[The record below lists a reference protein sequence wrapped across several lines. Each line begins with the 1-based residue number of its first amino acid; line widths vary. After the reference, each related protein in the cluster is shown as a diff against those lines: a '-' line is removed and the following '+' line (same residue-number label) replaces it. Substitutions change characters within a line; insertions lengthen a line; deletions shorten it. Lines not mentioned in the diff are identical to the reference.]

1 MAGPGIDREFE
12 RRMAC
17 LLNGGSTAALRGG
30 RRGLEKESLR
40 ITPRGRIAASGHER
54 GLGSALTHPSITTD
68 YSESL
73 LELVTPTFTDSPA
86 LLAFLSDL
94 HQFVYQQI
102 GEECL
107 WASSMPGEITS
118 EAELP
123 IAEYGRSNRGRFK
136 HVYRQGLQTR
146 YGGLMQ
152 AIAGVHFN
160 YSLHES
166 FWPVFAQ
173 LQKSHEQGAPFI
185 TEGYLGL
192 VRNYRRHGWLVP
204 YLFGNSPALCSSFV
218 PGALPE
224 GLERRGPGTLI
235 APYATSLRMS
245 DVGYRNRTETAVN
258 VSANSLRDY
267 LRDLVSA
274 VLKPHAP
281 YAKLGVQVD
290 GKYRQLNAN
299 LLQISNE
306 YYTYI
311 RPKRVPRAGENMCQA
326 LWRAGV
332 EYVEVRALDLC
343 AYAAPGADL
352 NELLFVEAL
361 LLLLVLKDSPPIGT
375 SEQEALDRNHVRAAR
390 QGREPGMQLEREGRR
405 VALRAWGEELLDSMQ
420 GICELLDAGVAT
432 RPYQVALAAQRAKF
446 ADPELMPAAR
456 VLRELADDERGHAA
470 WALALSTE
478 HRRQLLDEH
487 RADPKR
493 MEEFK
498 AQAEQSLEEQER
510 IESADK
516 MSFEQTLERELQ
528 RYREV
533 AAAVGS

>member
-1 MAGPGIDREFE
+1 MAGGGIDREFE
-12 RRMAC
+12 RRMAS
-17 LLNGGSTAALRGG
+17 LLNGGSAAVLRGG

-40 ITPRGRIAASGHER
+40 ITPQGRIAATGHER

-73 LELVTPTFTDSPA
+73 LELVTPTFTDSAA

-102 GEECL
+102 GEERL
-107 WASSMPGEITS
+107 WASSMPGEIGS

-123 IAEYGRSNRGRFK
+123 IAQYGRSNRGRFK

-173 LQKSHEQGAPFI
+173 ILKSHEDGAPFI

-218 PGALPE
+218 SGPLPE
-224 GLERRGPGTLI
+224 GLERRGPGTLV

-245 DVGYRNRTETAVN
+245 DVGYRNRTETAVA
-258 VSANSLRDY
+258 VSANSLHGY

-274 VLKPHAP
+274 VLKPHAQ
-281 YAKLGVQVD
+281 YAKLGVQVE

-311 RPKRVPRAGENMCQA
+311 RPKRVPRASENMCQA
-326 LWRAGV
+326 LLRAGV

-343 AYAAPGADL
+343 AYAAPGANL
-352 NELLFVEAL
+352 SELLFVEAL
-361 LLLLVLKDSPPIGT
+361 LVLLTLKDSPPIGA

-390 QGREPGMQLEREGRR
+390 QGREPGLQLEREGRR
-405 VALRAWGEELLDSMQ
+405 VALHAWGEELLDSMQ
-420 GICELLDAGVAT
+420 GVCELLDAGAAA
-432 RPYQVALAAQRAKF
+432 RPYQSALAAQREKF
-446 ADPELMPAAR
+446 ADPDKLPSAR
-456 VLRELADDERGHAA
+456 VVRELAAGEGDHVS
-470 WALALSTE
+470 WALELSAE
-478 HRRQLLDEH
+478 HRRQLLNEH
-487 RADPKR
+487 RADATR
-493 MEEFK
+493 MQEFK
-498 AQAEQSLEEQER
+498 AQAEQSLLEQER
-510 IESADK
+510 IEASDK
-516 MSFEQTLERELQ
+516 LSFEQTLEQELG
-528 RYREV
+528 RYRQV
-533 AAAVGS
+533 AAAVG

>member
-12 RRMAC
+12 RRMAS
-17 LLNGGSTAALRGG
+17 LLNGGSTAALRDG

-40 ITPRGRIAASGHER
+40 ITPQGRIAASGHER
-54 GLGSALTHPSITTD
+54 GLGSALTHPWITTD

-73 LELVTPTFTDSPA
+73 LELVTPTFTDSAA
-86 LLAFLSDL
+86 LLSFLRDL

-102 GEECL
+102 GEERL
-107 WASSMPGEITS
+107 WASSMPGEIAGD
-118 EAELP
+118 AELP
-123 IAEYGRSNRGRFK
+123 IARYGRSNRGRFK

-173 LQKSHEQGAPFI
+173 ILKSHEVGAPFI

-218 PGALPE
+218 SGPLPA
-224 GLERRGPGTLI
+224 GLERRGPGTLV

-245 DVGYRNRTETAVN
+245 DVGYRNRTETAVA
-258 VSANSLRDY
+258 VTANSLQGY
-267 LRDLVSA
+267 LRDLVGA

-281 YAKLGVQVD
+281 YAKLGVRVD
-290 GKYRQLNAN
+290 GQYRQLNAN

-311 RPKRVPRAGENMCQA
+311 RPKRVPRAGENMSQA
-326 LWRAGV
+326 LLRAGI

-343 AYAAPGADL
+343 AHAAPGADL
-352 NELLFVEAL
+352 SEMLFVEAL
-361 LLLLVLKDSPPIGT
+361 LILLVLKDSPPIGA
-375 SEQEALDRNHVRAAR
+375 SEQEALDRNHVHAAR
-390 QGREPGMQLEREGRR
+390 QGREPGVQLEREGRR

-420 GICELLDAGVAT
+420 GICELLDAGLAS
-432 RPYQVALAAQRAKF
+432 RPYQQALAAQRAKF
-446 ADPELMPAAR
+446 ADPEQLPSAR
-456 VLRELADDERGHAA
+456 VLRELAAGEYDHVG
-470 WALALSTE
+470 WALELSAE
-478 HRRQLLDEH
+478 HRRQLLEEH
-487 RADPKR
+487 HADAKR
-493 MEEFK
+493 LQEFK
-498 AQAEQSLEEQER
+498 VQAEQSLREQEG
-510 IESADK
+510 IEAADK
-516 MSFEQTLERELQ
+516 MSFEQTLEQELG
-528 RYREV
+528 RYRQV
-533 AAAVGS
+533 AAAVG